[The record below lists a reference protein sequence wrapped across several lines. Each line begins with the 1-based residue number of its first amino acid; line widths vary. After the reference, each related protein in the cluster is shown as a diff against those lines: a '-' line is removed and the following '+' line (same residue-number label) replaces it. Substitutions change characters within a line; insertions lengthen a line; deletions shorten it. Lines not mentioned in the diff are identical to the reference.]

1 MSDLS
6 GEDDTES
13 KPIEETGTSKFLK
26 KKKPSP
32 VAAEPAKKAKVS
44 DSTPSKIK
52 PSGKMGFSG
61 ASAALS
67 KAAAFTS
74 KYAKPVKKEKLVFSD
89 SDLDM
94 DLSMDEDVSIFGA
107 QEALIVGTEYLHVSV
122 LMCI

>member
-6 GEDDTES
+6 GEDDAES

-32 VAAEPAKKAKVS
+32 VSAEPAKKPKVS
-44 DSTPSKIK
+44 DPTASKIK

-61 ASAALS
+61 ASPALS

-74 KYAKPVKKEKLVFSD
+74 KYGKPVKKEHLVLSD

-94 DLSMDEDVSIFGA
+94 DLSMDEDVSIFRV
-107 QEALIVGTEYLHVSV
+107 QKTPIVGTEFLHVSV

>member
-32 VAAEPAKKAKVS
+32 VAAEPAKKAKVC

-94 DLSMDEDVSIFGA
+94 DLSMDEDVSIFRV
-107 QEALIVGTEYLHVSV
+107 QQTPIVGTELLHVSV